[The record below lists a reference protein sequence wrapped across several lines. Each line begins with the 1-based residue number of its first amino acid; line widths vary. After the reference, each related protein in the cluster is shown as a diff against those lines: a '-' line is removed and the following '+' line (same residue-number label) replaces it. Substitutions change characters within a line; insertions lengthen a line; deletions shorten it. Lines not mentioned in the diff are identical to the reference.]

1 LKGER
6 CKGKSCIE
14 ALYEGKMADH
24 LGHEKNQGK
33 PNDLNNVCNGY
44 SSEVVKSKHG
54 EIQLEVPRDREGGFD
69 PQIAKA

>member
-1 LKGER
+1 
-6 CKGKSCIE
+6 
-14 ALYEGKMADH
+14 MADH